1 MIRPRYRGGA
11 LLALACLLSGCGY
24 SFHGTLPDHEK
35 TVSVPIFVNRTQQP
49 AVESVITR
57 AIVDAFATNGR
68 LRVVRPEDADSIL
81 EGEVLQ
87 YNVAAIAVDPAL
99 NVQQYRLG
107 VTLNLRMRDVRLNK
121 VLFEQ
126 TSFDPGMQ
134 EMGKT
139 VAGSVAQTLSIEAGA
154 LQQAAT
160 QIGRSVVSLA
170 LDRF

>member
-1 MIRPRYRGGA
+1 MTGARLHGAA
-11 LLALACLLSGCGY
+11 LLAFACVLGGCGY
-24 SFHGTLPDHEK
+24 SFQGTLPDHVK
-35 TVSVPIFVNRTQQP
+35 TVAVPIFVNRTQQP
-49 AVESVITR
+49 AVEGVITR

-87 YNVAAIAVDPAL
+87 YTVGAIAVDPSL
-99 NVQQYRLG
+99 NVQQFRLG

-121 VLFEQ
+121 LLFEQ
-126 TSFDPGMQ
+126 ANFSEQADFL
-134 EMGKT
+134 
-139 VAGSVAQTLSIEAGA
+139 VAGSVAQTISIEAAA

-160 QIGRSVVSLA
+160 EIARSVVSLA

>member
-1 MIRPRYRGGA
+1 VIRARGRGAA
-11 LLALACLLSGCGY
+11 LLALVLALGGCGY
-24 SFHGTLPDHEK
+24 SFQGTLPSHVK
-35 TVSVPIFVNRTQQP
+35 TVAVPIFINRTQQP
-49 AVESVITR
+49 AVEAVITR

-87 YNVAAIAVDPAL
+87 YTVGAIAVDPSL

-107 VTLNLRMRDVRLNK
+107 VTLNLRMRDVRLNTL
-121 VLFEQ
+121 LFEQ
-126 TSFDPGMQ
+126 ANFSEQADFL
-134 EMGKT
+134 

-160 QIGRSVVSLA
+160 EIARSVVSLA

>member
-1 MIRPRYRGGA
+1 VTPVRRRGAA
-11 LLALACLLSGCGY
+11 LLALAVTLSGCGY
-24 SFHGTLPDHEK
+24 SFQGTLPDHVK
-35 TVSVPIFVNRTQQP
+35 TVAVPIFVNRTQQP
-49 AVESVITR
+49 AVENVITR

-68 LRVVRPEDADSIL
+68 LRVVRREDADSIL

-87 YNVAAIAVDPAL
+87 YTVGAIAVDPSL

-107 VTLNLRMRDVRLNK
+107 VTLNLRMRDVRQNRL
-121 VLFEQ
+121 LFEQ
-126 TSFDPGMQ
+126 ANFSEQADFL
-134 EMGKT
+134 

-160 QIGRSVVSLA
+160 QIARSVVSLA

>member
-1 MIRPRYRGGA
+1 VIRLRLRGAA
-11 LLALACLLSGCGY
+11 LLALACVLGGCGY
-24 SFHGTLPDHEK
+24 SFHGTLPNHVK
-35 TVSVPIFVNRTQQP
+35 TIAVPIFINRTQQP
-49 AVESVITR
+49 AVEGVITR

-68 LRVVRPEDADSIL
+68 LRVVRTEDADSIL

-87 YNVAAIAVDPAL
+87 YNVNAIAVDPSL

-107 VTLNLRMRDVRLNK
+107 VTLNLRMRDVRLNRL
-121 VLFEQ
+121 LFEQ
-126 TSFDPGMQ
+126 ANFSEQADFL
-134 EMGKT
+134 

-160 QIGRSVVSLA
+160 QIARSVVSLA

>member
-1 MIRPRYRGGA
+1 MIRARARGAA
-11 LLALACLLSGCGY
+11 LLALVLALGGCGY
-24 SFHGTLPDHEK
+24 SFQGTLPSHVK
-35 TVSVPIFVNRTQQP
+35 TVAVPIFINRTQQP
-49 AVESVITR
+49 AVEAVITR

-87 YNVAAIAVDPAL
+87 YTVGAIAVDPSL

-107 VTLNLRMRDVRLNK
+107 VTLNLRMRDVRLNTL
-121 VLFEQ
+121 LFEQ
-126 TSFDPGMQ
+126 ANFSEQADFL
-134 EMGKT
+134 

-160 QIGRSVVSLA
+160 EIARSVVSLA